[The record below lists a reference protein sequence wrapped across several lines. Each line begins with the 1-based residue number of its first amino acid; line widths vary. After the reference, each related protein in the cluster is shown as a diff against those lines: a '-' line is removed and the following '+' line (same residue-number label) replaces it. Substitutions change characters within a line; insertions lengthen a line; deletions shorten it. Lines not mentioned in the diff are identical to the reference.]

1 MDIRKMFLVLID
13 VSGYT
18 KFLKLHKMS
27 LLHAERIITMLMES
41 VIDSS
46 RHPLTLNK
54 LEGDAALFYATAE
67 ESREAALDVFHQ
79 VDNFF
84 QAFYGKQKE
93 LIEGSMCNCEGC
105 VRMGQLNL
113 KAIVHFGEAAIKQ
126 VRQFEELA
134 GEDVILAHRL
144 LKNSIEKREYL
155 LLSERVH
162 KMLGGAVELPF
173 EERTE
178 QYSDVGSVRVF
189 VHYPEHQLYAR
200 VPAKPG
206 PWKRLAQMSDL
217 MLYTA
222 KRMVGRKAP
231 GFSHLAGL

>member
-67 ESREAALDVFHQ
+67 ESREAALDVFRQ

-84 QAFYGKQKE
+84 QAFYGKQME
-93 LIEGSMCNCEGC
+93 LIEGNLCNCEGC

-162 KMLGGAVELPF
+162 GMLGGAVELSF

-178 QYSDVGSVRVF
+178 RYSDVGRVRVF
-189 VHYPEHQLYAR
+189 VHYSQHQLHPPVLVR
-200 VPAKPG
+200 PG
-206 PWKRLAQMSDL
+206 TWKRLTQLGDL
-217 MLYTA
+217 MLYA
-222 KRMVGRKAP
+222 LQRVAGRKAP